1 MAGIVIVAH
10 TPIAS
15 ALQSFAE
22 HVYGKIPDR
31 VIAIDV
37 PQHED
42 AKVTLKRVTEAVVAA
57 QGEQGT
63 TLILTDIIGATPANV
78 AAKVAQLPEFD
89 TSIQVLT
96 GVNLPML
103 LRAISHRT
111 ESLNEVAEKALQ
123 GGQQGVI
130 RLRENVKI

>member
-10 TPIAS
+10 TPLAS

-37 PQHED
+37 SQHED
-42 AKVTLKRVTEAVVAA
+42 AKLTLKRVTEAVLTA
-57 QGEQGT
+57 QGEHG

-78 AAKVAQLPEFD
+78 AAKVAQLPEL
-89 TSIQVLT
+89 TAPVQVLT

-111 ESLNEVAEKALQ
+111 ESLSELAEKALQ
-123 GGQQGVI
+123 GGQQGVL
-130 RLRENVKI
+130 RLRESVKV

>member
-10 TPIAS
+10 TPLAS

-42 AKVTLKRVTEAVVAA
+42 AKLTLKRVTEAVLAA
-57 QGEQGT
+57 QGEHG

-78 AAKVAQLPEFD
+78 AAKVAQLPEL
-89 TSIQVLT
+89 TAPVQVLT

-111 ESLNEVAEKALQ
+111 ESLSELAEKALQ
-123 GGQQGVI
+123 GGQQGVL
-130 RLRENVKI
+130 RLRESVKV

>member
-10 TPIAS
+10 TPLAS

-42 AKVTLKRVTEAVVAA
+42 EKLRLKRVTEAVLAA
-57 QGEQGT
+57 QGEHG

-78 AAKVAQLPEFD
+78 AAKVAQLPEL
-89 TSIQVLT
+89 TAPVQVLT

-111 ESLNEVAEKALQ
+111 ESLSELAEKALQ
-123 GGQQGVI
+123 GGQQGVL
-130 RLRENVKI
+130 RLRESVKV

>member
-10 TPIAS
+10 TPLAS

-37 PQHED
+37 SQHED
-42 AKVTLKRVTEAVVAA
+42 AKLTLKRVTEAVLTA
-57 QGEQGT
+57 QGEQG

-78 AAKVAQLPEFD
+78 AAKVAQLPEL
-89 TSIQVLT
+89 TAPVQVLT

-111 ESLNEVAEKALQ
+111 ESLSELAEKALQ
-123 GGQQGVI
+123 GGQQGVL
-130 RLRENVKI
+130 RLRESVKV

>member
-37 PQHED
+37 SQHED
-42 AKVTLKRVTEAVVAA
+42 AKVTLKRVTDAVVAA

-63 TLILTDIIGATPANV
+63 LILTDIMGATPANV

-123 GGQQGVI
+123 GGQQGVL

>member
-10 TPIAS
+10 TPLAS

-42 AKVTLKRVTEAVVAA
+42 AKFTLKRVTEAVLAA
-57 QGEQGT
+57 QGDQG

-78 AAKVAQLPEFD
+78 AAKVSQLPEF
-89 TSIQVLT
+89 TVPIQVLT

-111 ESLNEVAEKALQ
+111 EPLNDLVEKALQ
-123 GGQQGVI
+123 GGQQGVL
-130 RLRENVKI
+130 RLRESVKV